1 MHADLEAG
9 SSAMERR
16 GTSAYAAELIGTF
29 FLVLFI
35 ALAVTVN
42 SEAGLGYTDV
52 AVVGLVH
59 AFALMMVVASIGGA
73 SGAHVNPAVTIALAA
88 VRRIGPVDAAIYVL
102 VQIAGAILAVLVV
115 KLMIQ
120 DGSADAA
127 NFGAPAVAENF
138 LDGKAA
144 AGMLGEAL
152 GTFALV
158 WAIMGVAV
166 NPTAAKAWAPLVIGA
181 TLGLAVFTIGPMTG
195 GSFNPARAIGPAL
208 ISGEFGDGAKF
219 LLAYVV
225 GPIAGGLAAAFAYQA
240 TVLRDRPSTRPI
252 DKLG

>member
-1 MHADLEAG
+1 
-9 SSAMERR
+9 MERR

-42 SEAGLGYTDV
+42 SEGGLGYTDV

-59 AFALMMVVASIGGA
+59 AFVLMMIIATIGAA
-73 SGAHVNPAVTIALAA
+73 SGAHVNPAVTIALIA
-88 VRRIGPVDAAIYVL
+88 VRKIGPVDAAIYVL
-102 VQIAGAILAVLVV
+102 VQIAGAVLAVLVV
-115 KLMIQ
+115 KLLIQ
-120 DGSADAA
+120 DGSAEAV

-158 WAIMGVAV
+158 WAVMGVAA
-166 NPTAAKAWAPLVIGA
+166 NPAAAKDWAPLVIGA
-181 TLGLAVFTIGPMTG
+181 TLGLAVFVFGPMTG
-195 GSFNPARAIGPAL
+195 GSFNPARAFGPSL
-208 ISGEFGDGAKF
+208 IAGEFGDGGTF
-219 LLAYVV
+219 LLAYVL
-225 GPIAGGLAAAFAYQA
+225 GPIAGGLAGAFAYQVV
-240 TVLRDRPSTRPI
+240 VLRGRPSERPI

>member
-1 MHADLEAG
+1 
-9 SSAMERR
+9 MERR
-16 GTSAYAAELIGTF
+16 STSAYAAELIGTF
-29 FLVLFI
+29 FLVVFI

-59 AFALMMVVASIGGA
+59 AFALLMIIATIGGA

-88 VRRIGPVDAAIYVL
+88 VRKIGPVDAAIYIL

-120 DGSADAA
+120 DGSADAV
-127 NFGAPAVAENF
+127 NLGAPAVAENF

-166 NPTAAKAWAPLVIGA
+166 NPSAAKDWAPLVIGA
-181 TLGLAVFTIGPMTG
+181 TLGLAVFAIGPMTG
-195 GSFNPARAIGPAL
+195 GSFNPARAFGPAL
-208 ISGEFGDGAKF
+208 ISGEFGDAGTF

-225 GPIAGGLAAAFAYQA
+225 GPIAGGLAAALLYQA
-240 TVLRDRPSTRPI
+240 TILHDRPSKRPI